1 MGSNRAAAV
10 RAVLLAVLAAAAI
23 LAVLKAGEIAEGRV
37 GERLASDARH
47 RAEIYAQS
55 LEGAIERFG
64 YLPAAAALD
73 GNVQR
78 LLATPSDQE
87 QVAEVNAYLETL
99 NRAAGGTVLY
109 LLEPG
114 GRTIAA
120 SNWNTPETY
129 VGADFSYRPYFTEAM
144 AGHGGRFYAI
154 GTLTG
159 VPGYFISAPVMKD
172 GKVAGVMATKVNL
185 DPLEAVW
192 HEAAD
197 TVLVADEH
205 GIVFLA
211 SDPKLKFRTLRAIDA
226 ATAAEI
232 ARTRQYGHKSYPL
245 LRLGSEQESGGLTFV
260 GGSDISPGGLVIRDE
275 KDLAT
280 YGWRLL
286 LFADAAPVVLTGRS
300 ARIGMALA
308 LAMLGLIG
316 LYWRQHLRRARESL
330 AAQAA
335 LAAAHREL
343 EGKVAARTG
352 DLSAAN
358 TRLAAEIEE
367 RRRAE
372 GELRAAQDELVQ
384 AAKMATLGQMAA
396 GVTHE
401 LNQPL
406 TALRALA
413 DNTAKLIAH
422 GREEEAE
429 ANLGR
434 IATLVD
440 RLGKITGQL
449 RAFAR
454 KSSSEKGPVDVAAV
468 LAESLALLGP
478 RMRAAG
484 VAVTA
489 DLDPAATMVEFEPIR
504 LSQVLVNLV
513 GNALDAVKGRPG
525 AFVRVSTQREG
536 ARVLLT
542 VEDNGPG
549 LPPETLARIFDPF
562 FTTKPAGEGLG
573 LGLPISLAIAREF
586 GATLTARD
594 RPAGGIAFELAMDA
608 AAADRRGEE
617 PLPQEPLRHVS

>member
-1 MGSNRAAAV
+1 MRSNRITALG
-10 RAVLLAVLAAAAI
+10 AVLSALLAAAAVF
-23 LAVLKAGEIAEGRV
+23 AVLEAGEMAEARV

-73 GNVQR
+73 ENVKR
-78 LLATPSDQE
+78 LLATPSDGE
-87 QVAEVNAYLETL
+87 QVARVNAYLETL

-109 LLEPG
+109 LLAPG
-114 GRTIAA
+114 GMTIAA

-129 VGADFSYRPYFTEAM
+129 VGTDFSYRPYYTEAM
-144 AGHGGRFYAI
+144 AGGTGRFYAV

-159 VPGYFISAPVMKD
+159 VPGYFISAPVMVD
-172 GKVAGVMATKVNL
+172 GKVAGVVATKVNL

-211 SDPKLKFRTLRAIDA
+211 SDPKFKFRALRPVD
-226 ATAAEI
+226 ATAAAEM

-245 LRLGSEQESGGLTFV
+245 LRMGRAEDEGGLKV
-260 GGSDISPGGLVIRDE
+260 LSGSDISPAGLVLRDE
-275 KDLAT
+275 KDLPT
-280 YGWRLL
+280 YDWQLQ
-286 LFADAAPVVLTGRS
+286 LFTDAAPVVLAGRS
-300 ARIGMALA
+300 ARIGMTLA
-308 LAMLGLIG
+308 LVILGLVG
-316 LYWRQHLRRARESL
+316 LYWRQHLRRARETL

-343 EGKVAARTG
+343 EGKVAERTA

-372 GELRAAQDELVQ
+372 SELRAAQDELVQ

-413 DNTAKLIAH
+413 DNTAKLLQH
-422 GREEEAE
+422 GREEDAE
-429 ANLGR
+429 ANLAR
-434 IATLVD
+434 IAALVD

-454 KSSSEKGPVDVAAV
+454 RTSSEKGPVDAAAV
-468 LAESLALLGP
+468 LAESLAILAP
-478 RMRAAG
+478 RLRASGAR
-484 VAVTA
+484 VVSALNP
-489 DLDPAATMVEFEPIR
+489 DAAQVMFEPIR

-513 GNALDAVKGRPG
+513 GNALDAVKGRPD
-525 AFVRVSTQREG
+525 AAVRIVSRRDG
-536 ARVLLT
+536 SRIVLT

-549 LPPETLARIFDPF
+549 LSEGAAERIFDPF

-573 LGLPISLAIAREF
+573 LGLPISLAIARDF
-586 GATLTARD
+586 GATLTART
-594 RPAGGIAFELAMDA
+594 RAEGGTAFDLAMDA
-608 AAADRRGEE
+608 AEAEAHLT
-617 PLPQEPLRHVS
+617 LPAEPLRHVS

>member
-1 MGSNRAAAV
+1 MRSNRAAALRV
-10 RAVLLAVLAAAAI
+10 VLLALLAAAAV

-37 GERLASDARH
+37 GERLASDTRH

-64 YLPAAAALD
+64 YLPDAAALD
-73 GNVQR
+73 VNVQR
-78 LLATPSDQE
+78 LLASPDDAA
-87 QVAEVNAYLETL
+87 QVARVNAYLETL
-99 NRAAGGTVLY
+99 NHAAGGTVLY
-109 LLEPG
+109 LLKSD

-144 AGHGGRFYAI
+144 AGHAGRFFAV

-159 VPGYFISAPVMKD
+159 VPGYFISAPVMRD
-172 GKVAGVMATKVNL
+172 GRIAGVMATKVNL

-197 TVLVADEH
+197 KVLVADEH

-211 SDPKLKFRTLRAIDA
+211 SDPRFKFRSLKTIDA

-245 LRLGSEQESGGLTFV
+245 LRLGQMQESGGITLV
-260 GGSDISPGGLVIRDE
+260 AGSDIEPGGLVLRDE
-275 KDLAT
+275 KDLPT

-286 LFADAAPVVLTGRS
+286 LFADAAPVQLAGRS
-300 ARIGMALA
+300 ARIGVTLTLA
-308 LAMLGLIG
+308 ILGLIG
-316 LYWRQHLRRARESL
+316 LYWRQHLKRARESL

-372 GELRAAQDELVQ
+372 NDLRAAQDELVQ

-413 DNTAKLIAH
+413 DNAAKLLDH
-422 GREEEAE
+422 GREAEAK

-434 IATLVD
+434 IAALVD

-454 KSSSEKGPVDVAAV
+454 KSSSEKGPVDVASV
-468 LAESLALLGP
+468 LAESLAILGP
-478 RMRAAG
+478 RIRAAG
-484 VAVTA
+484 VTVSSR
-489 DLDPAATMVEFEPIR
+489 LDPDATMAEFEPIR

-513 GNALDAVKGRPG
+513 GNALDAVKGRAG
-525 AFVRVSTQREG
+525 AFVRVATRREG
-536 ARVLLT
+536 GRIVLT

-549 LPPETLARIFDPF
+549 LPPEMLERIFDPF

-586 GATLTARD
+586 GATLTARGRAD
-594 RPAGGIAFELAMDA
+594 GGVAFDLAMDA
-608 AAADRRGEE
+608 ADADRRGEE
-617 PLPQEPLRHVS
+617 PLRHVS

>member
-1 MGSNRAAAV
+1 MRPNRTTV
-10 RAVLLAVLAAAAI
+10 LGAVLAVVLAAAAVF
-23 LAVLKAGEIAEGRV
+23 AVFEAGEMAEARV

-64 YLPAAAALD
+64 YLPAAVALD
-73 GNVQR
+73 DNVRR
-78 LLATPSDQE
+78 LLAAPTDAE
-87 QVAEVNAYLETL
+87 QVARVNAYLETL

-109 LLEPG
+109 LLAPG
-114 GRTIAA
+114 GMTIAA
-120 SNWNTPETY
+120 SNWNMPETY
-129 VGADFSYRPYFTEAM
+129 VGTDFSYRPYFTEAM
-144 AGHGGRFYAI
+144 DGRTGRFYAV

-159 VPGYFISAPVMKD
+159 VPGYFISAPVMVE
-172 GKVAGVMATKVNL
+172 GKVAGVVATKVNL

-211 SDPKLKFRTLRAIDA
+211 SDPKFKFRALRPID
-226 ATAAEI
+226 ATAAAEM

-245 LRLGSEQESGGLTFV
+245 LRMGKGENEGGLRV
-260 GGSDISPGGLVIRDE
+260 LSGSDISPAGRVIRDE
-275 KDLAT
+275 KDLPI
-280 YGWRLL
+280 YDWRLL
-286 LFADAAPVVLTGRS
+286 LFTDAAPVVLAGRS
-300 ARIGMALA
+300 ARVGMT
-308 LAMLGLIG
+308 LGLVILGLVG
-316 LYWRQHLRRARESL
+316 LYWRQHLKRARESL

-343 EGKVAARTG
+343 EGKVAERTA

-372 GELRAAQDELVQ
+372 SELRSAQDELVQ

-413 DNTAKLIAH
+413 DNTAKLLQH
-422 GREEEAE
+422 GREEDAE
-429 ANLGR
+429 ANLAR

-454 KSSSEKGPVDVAAV
+454 RTSSEKGPVDAAAV
-468 LAESLALLGP
+468 LAESLAILAP
-478 RMRAAG
+478 RLRASGARI
-484 VAVTA
+484 VS
-489 DLDPAATMVEFEPIR
+489 DLAPDATQVMFEPIR

-513 GNALDAVKGRPG
+513 GNALDAVKGRPD
-525 AFVRVSTQREG
+525 AAVRIVSYREG
-536 ARVLLT
+536 GRIVLT

-549 LPPETLARIFDPF
+549 LSDGAAERIFDPF

-573 LGLPISLAIAREF
+573 LGLPISLAIARDF
-586 GATLTARD
+586 GATLTARTRTD
-594 RPAGGIAFELAMDA
+594 GGTAFDLVMDA
-608 AAADRRGEE
+608 AEAEA
-617 PLPQEPLRHVS
+617 PLSLSAEPLRHVS